1 MAWVAFTIAAAF
13 FQNLRSLLQKRLT
26 GTLSVL
32 GATYIRFIGAL
43 PFALLYV
50 AGVTLFWHDGSLPG
64 VNRAFFLYCV
74 TGAVAQIG
82 ATFFLLA
89 AFRGRNFG
97 GATALSKTET
107 LQAALYGF
115 VLLGD
120 EVTGPLLLALPLSLA
135 GVFLLGGLRLDRS
148 AWLGLL
154 AGAAFA
160 VATVAYR
167 GAALALDGGDYV
179 VRAAVTLS
187 VNLLLQTLLMGAF
200 LAAREP
206 HVFARLWANRGAM
219 IWVGFS
225 GALASIGWFTAMTLV
240 SAALVRVVGQV
251 ELVFAFA
258 TSVWLFGERVRPREI
273 VGAILIVA
281 GILLLV

>member
-1 MAWVAFTIAAAF
+1 MAWIAFTIAAAF
-13 FQNLRSLLQKRLT
+13 FQNLRSLMQKRLT

-32 GATYIRFIGAL
+32 GATYVRFIGAL
-43 PFALLYV
+43 PFALLYL
-50 AGVTLFWHDGSLPG
+50 AGVLLFWHEGPLPG
-64 VNRAFFLYCV
+64 LNRTFYLYCV

-89 AFRGRNFG
+89 AFRSRSFG

-107 LQAALYGF
+107 LQAALYGL

-120 EVTGPLLLALPLSLA
+120 PVSGPMLFALPLSLA

-154 AGAAFA
+154 AGAALA

-167 GAALALDGGDYV
+167 GAALAVDGGDYI
-179 VRAAVTLS
+179 VRAALTLS

-200 LAAREP
+200 LALREQE
-206 HVFARLWANRGAM
+206 VFARLWSGRGSVA
-219 IWVGFS
+219 WVGLS

-251 ELVFAFA
+251 ELIFAFA
-258 TSVWLFGERVRPREI
+258 TSVWLFGERVRAREI
-273 VGAILIVA
+273 LGAILIVA
-281 GILLLV
+281 GILLLI